1 MESDGRGYTL
11 NMVAPLDKIL
21 ESKVVYETSWI
32 DAIVQDDVELA
43 RQLLDG
49 KENISSIG
57 LTYAV
62 GKRGKTGHYMVLPHT
77 SIKCKLAC
85 STYVPDNI
93 WCLAAIYN
101 SRKVLRF
108 LVERRVNATGGTS
121 HGNNYLHCLI
131 AFASMEIEEVELQ
144 AVDSAKYIQ
153 SLLSDN
159 EYKQILMAENEKGLR
174 PLELASHL
182 GMFAL
187 FMSIFDSS
195 PFYVARSMDHSFYT
209 IQYYDITEYITGNR
223 FSKSPPYTMMFL
235 EEKSLKHSRIRD
247 VFLEDPMKTWFSAL
261 LYSNTPIIVAWCV
274 SRMFFIGACLKALFL
289 SAVLAGN
296 GEIGALTDVSQNQST
311 NALEMTKN
319 STDNGDMNK
328 SLEYLLFYT
337 TIFSFCTLFY
347 DTVTCCVAL
356 FKSNRWLFET
366 INGKKCAIS
375 KARFYKRIHSLT
387 LSMVLG
393 VGIVTLL
400 QKSTQKIEDRL
411 YFDLHI
417 ASLTAIF
424 PGVWSIL
431 FFFQLVPKI
440 NIYIFAIQNM
450 LGKFVCFS
458 FVFIF
463 FFFAFSSV
471 FYILA
476 VDSSYK
482 QTIYTTFELMLNIVN
497 FNIDNDI
504 LRILHVTFIFIIV
517 FILLNIVIA
526 IFTSAYNDVIQNG
539 DIISKVQMLSIVGI
553 TEPFMNTLFP
563 RLHNWLCQNY
573 LVFEKERVYVT
584 KVVMKPR
591 RLPINGNGWLCT

>member
-11 NMVAPLDKIL
+11 NMVAPLDTNL

-62 GKRGKTGHYMVLPHT
+62 GKRGKTGNCMVLPHT

-159 EYKQILMAENEKGLR
+159 EYKKVLMAENEKGLR

-274 SRMFFIGACLKALFL
+274 SRMFFIGAFLKALFL
-289 SAVLAGN
+289 SAVLAEN

-311 NALEMTKN
+311 NTLQMTKN

-337 TIFSFCTLFY
+337 TIFSFCTLLY

-375 KARFYKRIHSLT
+375 KAIFYERIHKLT

-400 QKSTQKIEDRL
+400 QKSTQKIEERL